1 MWITIDK
8 ESSLS
13 LMRQIYT
20 QIKKLILSGEVTSGT
35 KLPSTRT
42 LSEELQVSRNTVLE
56 AYNQLLA
63 EGFLDSRM
71 GSGTVVAHGIHPF
84 SSPSL
89 SEGEQTTSVP
99 EKYYIDFRS
108 GIPDLASIPMA
119 EWGRIYHTLCTTL
132 PFSVYRYQDAA
143 GLFLLRETIS
153 KYLFRTRGIR
163 CDAKNIMIVSGST
176 QGLSL
181 ISRQLFTLKAKVI
194 VEDPTHPG
202 LTSVIANEGYA
213 LNRIPADEK
222 GLQTSLLQ
230 DDSNVRFV
238 YTTPSHQYPLGSILS
253 IQRRLDLISYAIRNN
268 CYLIEDDYDS
278 EFRYVGHPI
287 HSLFELNPSKVIYLG
302 SFSKILAPALRLG
315 YMILPDELLAGY
327 KHIKLYSDVHTDILS
342 QYTLSQFITSGY
354 LEKHIW
360 KMKKLYT
367 KKRYHLIQSLKE
379 QFGNTFTVLGH
390 AAGLHI
396 LVRFHSI
403 IFDDHLLQRI
413 KLKNIKIYALSDY
426 TFLSDAPNAQEF
438 RHCIILGYG
447 HLSMKEISQGIQVL
461 ASILLPL
468 SSL

>member
-8 ESSLS
+8 KISIS

-20 QIKKLILSGEVTSGT
+20 QIKKLILSGELSSGT

-42 LSEELQVSRNTVLE
+42 LSTELQVSRNTVLE

-71 GSGTVVAHGIHPF
+71 GSGTVVAQGIHPF
-84 SSPSL
+84 SYPLL
-89 SEGEQTTSVP
+89 SDVPQITSAP
-99 EKYYIDFRS
+99 EKSVIDFRS
-108 GIPDLASIPMA
+108 GIPDLASIPMQ

-132 PFSVYRYQDAA
+132 PIAVYRYQDSA

-153 KYLFRTRGIR
+153 KYLFRTRGIQSH
-163 CDAKNIMIVSGST
+163 ANNIMIVSGST

-181 ISRQLFTLKAKVI
+181 ISRQLFTSNTTVI

-202 LTSVIANEGYA
+202 LTSVIANVGYT
-213 LNRIPADEK
+213 LKRIPADEK

-230 DDSNVRFV
+230 DDSTVRFV
-238 YTTPSHQYPLGSILS
+238 YTTPSHQYPLGSILP
-253 IQRRLDLISYAIRNN
+253 IQRRLDLISYASRND

-278 EFRYVGHPI
+278 EFRYVGQPI
-287 HSLFELNPSKVIYLG
+287 HSLYELNPSKVIYLG

-342 QYTLSQFITSGY
+342 QYTLSQFISSGG

-403 IFDDHLLQRI
+403 IFDDDLLQKI
-413 KLKNIKIYALSDY
+413 KLKNIKIYALCDY
-426 TFLSDAPNAQEF
+426 TFLCDVPNAHDF
-438 RHCIILGYG
+438 KHCIILGYG
-447 HLSMKEISQGIQVL
+447 HLEMKEISQGIQAL

-468 SSL
+468 SSV